1 MESKTIN
8 DIDKVSSINITNN
21 ILKQEMKQL
30 ISTLQKDENSNKYYY
45 NKMLA
50 DFEME
55 SRHEEILRKK
65 KNKWRAES
73 QKYIERVQ
81 SMKEKKAEMYL
92 RKMNKLQKDLK
103 KKDSEIKNRIEQN
116 KKAKEAERKHSL
128 DIIIKKE
135 KSARE
140 TYNRKLKMEEEERE
154 ENERKLLEKCKKI
167 IK

>member
-8 DIDKVSSINITNN
+8 GIDKVSSINITNN

>member
-8 DIDKVSSINITNN
+8 GIDKVSSINITNN

-45 NKMLA
+45 NKMLE